1 MPEVSV
7 IMPICNG
14 ARHLRESLDSVIGQ
28 TFKDWEL
35 LAVNEYGS
43 DDGSADI
50 VEEYAASEPRI
61 KLLQNTERLGL
72 AASLN
77 KGFRLARGKYLA
89 RLDSDDLALPQR
101 FEKQVSFLEDAP
113 EIGICGSY
121 QHHFGKGVDWVHKP
135 PIRPQDMKA
144 ALIFSCNLCHT
155 TLMLRSNVV
164 RDNGLYYD
172 SSFLA
177 EDFELWTRAILVTQ
191 IANIPEVLGEY
202 RQSGR
207 DNITAQK
214 REGMIKESRQ
224 IVAKA
229 LKTVLGIELE
239 EDQTCFFQGWENF
252 FYTAKNRK
260 AQLIEFEKVLR
271 KIYQQNEMAHALDRN
286 SLLNQLTVEW
296 RHAKFFMPLSW
307 GGEELAG
314 TIDDVFSG
322 SLRTFLPARYKLF
335 QEYNPSFIAR
345 ARKIAG
351 LLERIVSRE
360 EDQIG
365 DRSETK

>member
-14 ARHLRESLDSVIGQ
+14 ARYLRESLDSVIGQ
-28 TFKDWEL
+28 TYKDWEL

-50 VEEYAASEPRI
+50 VEEYAASDPRI
-61 KLLQNTERLGL
+61 KLLQNTEHLGL
-72 AASLN
+72 AESLN
-77 KGFRLARGKYLA
+77 KGFRLAKGKYLA

-101 FEKQVSFLEDAP
+101 FEKQVAFLEDAP

-121 QHHFGKGVDWVHKP
+121 QHHFGKGVDWIHRP

-144 ALIFSCNLCHT
+144 TLIFSCNLCHT
-155 TLMLRSNVV
+155 TLMLRSDVV

-172 SSFLA
+172 SNFLA

-202 RQSGR
+202 RQRGR
-207 DNITAQK
+207 DNITVQK
-214 REGMIKESRQ
+214 QESMVMESRR
-224 IVAKA
+224 IVAKS
-229 LKTVLGIELE
+229 LEMVLGIELDE
-239 EDQTCFFQGWENF
+239 NQACFFQGWENF

-260 AQLIEFEKVLR
+260 EQLREFERVLR
-271 KIYQQNEMAHALDRN
+271 KIYQKNEITQALDRN
-286 SLLNQLTVEW
+286 SLLNQLAVEW
-296 RHAKFFMPLSW
+296 RHAKLFMPLAW
-307 GGEELAG
+307 GGEKLAG

-322 SLRTFLPARYKLF
+322 SLLAFLPARYKLF
-335 QEYNPSFIAR
+335 REYNPSLIVR
-345 ARKIAG
+345 AKKIAK
-351 LLERIVSRE
+351 LLERIV
-360 EDQIG
+360 
-365 DRSETK
+365 K